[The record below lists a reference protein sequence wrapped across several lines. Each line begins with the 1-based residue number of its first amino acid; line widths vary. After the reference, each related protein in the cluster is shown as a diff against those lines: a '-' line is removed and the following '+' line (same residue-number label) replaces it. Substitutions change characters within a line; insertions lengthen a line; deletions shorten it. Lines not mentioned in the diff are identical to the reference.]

1 MSANDMIVT
10 IAFASL
16 MINLIS
22 LIVIIIKALN
32 DKK

>member
-1 MSANDMIVT
+1 MSANDMIVA

-22 LIVIIIKALN
+22 LIVVIIKALN

>member
-1 MSANDMIVT
+1 MIVT
-10 IAFASL
+10 IAFTSL

>member
-1 MSANDMIVT
+1 MIVT

>member
-1 MSANDMIVT
+1 MIVA

-22 LIVIIIKALN
+22 LIVVIIKALN